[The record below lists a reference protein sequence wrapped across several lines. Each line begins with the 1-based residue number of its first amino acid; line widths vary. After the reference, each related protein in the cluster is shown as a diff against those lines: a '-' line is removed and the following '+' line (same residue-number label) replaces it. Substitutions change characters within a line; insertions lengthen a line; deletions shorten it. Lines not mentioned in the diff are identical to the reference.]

1 MLRRI
6 NNFMALEIICA
17 ITSVLAVSLISLIGL
32 TTISIKEDRLK
43 KILLYLVS
51 FSTGALLGD
60 AFIHLLPEAVE
71 ESGGMTLP
79 ISMSVLF
86 GIVLSFVIEK
96 FIHWHHCHH
105 THSAECLEE
114 HHHNHQIKSFAKMNL
129 IGDSV
134 HNFIDG
140 LIIGGS
146 YLVSLPVGLA
156 TTLAVILH
164 EIPQEIGDFGILL
177 HGGYTRKRA
186 LFLNFITALTAV
198 AGVIIALIASQFI
211 PNLTAFLIPFAAGG
225 FVYIAGSDLMP
236 ELHKETSAKKSFFQL
251 LAFLAGIAIMALMLL
266 LE

>member
-1 MLRRI
+1 MLATLYTI
-6 NNFMALEIICA
+6 A
-17 ITSVLAVSLISLIGL
+17 SVFVVSLLSLVGL
-32 TTISIKEDRLK
+32 TAISVENNKLK
-43 KILLYLVS
+43 KILIYLVS

-71 ESGGMTLP
+71 QSGGFTLT
-79 ISMSVLF
+79 ISISVLA
-86 GIVLSFVIEK
+86 GIILAFIIEK

-105 THSAECLEE
+105 THSPECLKE
-114 HHHNHQIKSFAKMNL
+114 HHTNQIQSFAKMNL

-146 YLVSLPVGLA
+146 YLVSFPVGLA

-177 HGGYTRKRA
+177 HGGYKKKRA
-186 LFLNFITALTAV
+186 LFLNFITALTAIV
-198 AGVIIALIASQFI
+198 GAIIALLASQSI

-225 FVYIAGSDLMP
+225 FIYIAGSDLMP
-236 ELHKETSAKKSFFQL
+236 ELHKETDFKKSLIQL
-251 LAFLAGIAIMALMLL
+251 VTFVLGILVMVGLL
-266 LE
+266 LME